1 MSRRKRI
8 LVSLGIL
15 AVVGIIYFWLFG
27 IQTIFVVG
35 AHNAARKLPFLNRTP
50 VALTDLSISQAPGT
64 KLSYF
69 GYEFEMPWTDIDNEK
84 IKIVG
89 RNKVIIPFHSGN
101 AFMMW
106 SAPPHEF
113 VNNVVEKMKL
123 DRESFQKIYGAEVL
137 QSDYSFMR
145 LILDTTPSKIT
156 VSSTRERD
164 VSQETLLMLK
174 GMSLSLYGDPESG
187 IFDVSGREFNGFQYG
202 SPQSPSGRIN
212 VELFPNGGHLDLFF
226 GEKKDGGTPITQA
239 DINRVVLTIHKVSA
253 EVTVSR

>member
-8 LVSLGIL
+8 LVSLGVL
-15 AVVGIIYFWLFG
+15 AAASITYFWLFG

-50 VALTDLSISQAPGT
+50 VALTDLSISQAPGI

-69 GYEFEMPWTDIDNEK
+69 GYAFEMPWTDIDNDK

-89 RNKVIIPFHSGN
+89 GNKVIIPFHSGS

-123 DRESFQKIYGAEVL
+123 DRESFQKIYGAEML

-164 VSQETLLMLK
+164 VSQETLLLLK
-174 GMSLSLYGDPESG
+174 GMSLSLYGDPDSG
-187 IFDVSGREFNGFQYG
+187 IFDVSGREFKGFQYG
-202 SPQSPSGRIN
+202 SPQNPSGRIN
-212 VELFPNGGHLDLFF
+212 VELFPEGGHLDLFF

-239 DINRVVLTIHKVSA
+239 DINRVVQTMHKVSV
-253 EVTVSR
+253 E

>member
-15 AVVGIIYFWLFG
+15 AVVGITYFWLFG

-50 VALTDLSISQAPGT
+50 VALTDLSISQAPGM
-64 KLSYF
+64 KLSYLS
-69 GYEFEMPWTDIDNEK
+69 YEFEVPWTDIDSEK

-89 RNKVIIPFHSGN
+89 GNKVIIPFHSGN

-156 VSSTRERD
+156 VSSTREQD

-174 GMSLSLYGDPESG
+174 GMSLSLRRPG
-187 IFDVSGREFNGFQYG
+187 IRDFRRQWKRVQWLPVRK
-202 SPQSPSGRIN
+202 PTKP
-212 VELFPNGGHLDLFF
+212 F
-226 GEKKDGGTPITQA
+226 GT
-239 DINRVVLTIHKVSA
+239 H
-253 EVTVSR
+253 

>member
-15 AVVGIIYFWLFG
+15 AFASIAYFWLFG

-35 AHNAARKLPFLNRTP
+35 AHNAARRLPFLNRTP
-50 VALTDLSISQAPGT
+50 VPLTNLSISPEPGM

-69 GYEFEMPWTDIDNEK
+69 GYEFEIPWADIDNEK
-84 IKIVG
+84 IRIVG
-89 RNKVIIPFHSGN
+89 GNKVIIPFHSGN

-113 VNNVVEKMKL
+113 VNNVVEKMKI
-123 DRESFQKIYGAEVL
+123 DRESFQKIYGAEAL

-145 LILDTTPSKIT
+145 LVLDTTPSKIT

-164 VSQETLLMLK
+164 ASQETLLMLK
-174 GMSLSLYGDPESG
+174 GMCLSLYRDPESG
-187 IFDVSGREFNGFQYG
+187 IFDVTGREFNGFQYG
-202 SPQSPSGRIN
+202 SPQNPSGRVN
-212 VELFPNGGHLDLFF
+212 VELFPDGGHLDLFF
-226 GEKKDGGTPITQA
+226 SEKKDGGTPITQA
-239 DINRVVLTIHKVSA
+239 DINRVVQTIHKVPGA
-253 EVTVSR
+253 